1 MHIMKPGGV
10 SEWPMVTVLKTVV
23 PQGTVGSNPTPSATL
38 KLTPMANQIK
48 KTYAAFQ
55 PELIAPCGMNC
66 SICSGYLAYSRN
78 IPKRRGKIT
87 HCTGCRPRNKQC
99 AFLKGRCQKLSNNRI
114 TFCFECDDFPCYSL
128 RHIDARYRKNYD
140 MSMIDN
146 LNEIKQSGI
155 DTFLKNQRKKYK
167 CPRCG
172 GVICVHNRK
181 CYDCE
186 TIENWKG

>member
-1 MHIMKPGGV
+1 MLSVKTRYSMSFDGLENRCP
-10 SEWPMVTVLKTVV
+10 SEKDRGFESHPLRHG
-23 PQGTVGSNPTPSATL
+23 QN
-38 KLTPMANQIK
+38 LTPMASQMK
-48 KTYAAFQ
+48 KTYLEFA

-78 IPKRRGKIT
+78 LPRQRGKII
-87 HCTGCRPRNKQC
+87 HCAGCRPRNKQC
-99 AFLKGRCQKLSNNRI
+99 AFLKGHCQKLTNNRI
-114 TFCFECDDFPCYSL
+114 TFWFECDNFPCYGL
-128 RHIDARYRKNYD
+128 RRIDERYRKNYD

-146 LNEIKQSGI
+146 LKKIKQSGI
-155 DTFLKNQRKKYK
+155 DAFLKNQRKKYE

-186 TIENWKG
+186 TIESWRG